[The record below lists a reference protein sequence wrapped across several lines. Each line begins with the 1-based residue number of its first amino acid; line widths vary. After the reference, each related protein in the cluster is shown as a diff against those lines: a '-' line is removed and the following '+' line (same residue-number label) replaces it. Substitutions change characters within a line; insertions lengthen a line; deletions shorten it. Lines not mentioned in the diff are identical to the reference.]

1 MQENKAVLVV
11 TTESIADYRVTKTL
25 GEVFGQTTRSRNIFS
40 NIGQQLKSIIGGEIK
55 GYTQLQD
62 DARFEALARMQSE
75 ASKLGAN
82 AVIMFRF
89 DTSSSQIGDSV
100 AAYGTAVLIEPINK
114 LI

>member
-1 MQENKAVLVV
+1 MENTHTVLVV
-11 TTESIADYRVTKTL
+11 TSENIANYRIVKTF

-40 NIGQQLKSIIGGEIK
+40 NIGQQLKSIVGGEIR

-62 DARFEALARMQSE
+62 DARFEALARMQAQAAE
-75 ASKLGAN
+75 LGAN

-100 AAYGTAVLIEPINK
+100 AAYGTAVRIEPIN
-114 LI
+114 